1 MEKRNISITGGF
13 GLTHR
18 RFSKPPQELYVRHCH
33 EDYEILY
40 VLDGNGKSIVEG
52 IEYPMRPGTLM
63 IFSPFEYH
71 CLMMEPDMP
80 YERYVLF
87 FNVSD
92 LSPDIREMIE
102 NADGEN
108 GIKSCFYSADSIS
121 PSLISIFER
130 FENSTILPE
139 KERRT
144 YAKLLVSE
152 IVLLLSVVKKERI
165 PYNEIELGARVIRYL
180 NDHID
185 KDITLDKLA
194 KKFFVSKYYL
204 CRAFKKHNGI
214 SVHGYINQKR
224 VMYAKSLI
232 ESGETASGAAY
243 KVGFGD
249 YSAFYRAY
257 VKIVG
262 KAPTYQGEA
271 EKTDEL

>member
-165 PYNEIELGARVIRYL
+165 PYNEIELGARVIRY
-180 NDHID
+180 
-185 KDITLDKLA
+185 
-194 KKFFVSKYYL
+194 
-204 CRAFKKHNGI
+204 
-214 SVHGYINQKR
+214 
-224 VMYAKSLI
+224 
-232 ESGETASGAAY
+232 
-243 KVGFGD
+243 
-249 YSAFYRAY
+249 
-257 VKIVG
+257 
-262 KAPTYQGEA
+262 
-271 EKTDEL
+271 